1 MTAWTM
7 KLVASSWVVPM
18 QLVYRF
24 HGTPSRSHY
33 HGGILDHHS
42 QASCFLHQ
50 CTKRILIWSR
60 SRFWTLS
67 LTESKV
73 TLRFSPYR
81 ISRWAI
87 SPLVSHENPGKEALI
102 FFTVLPHCES
112 VSFPSAFEAI
122 SSKDFWIPQT
132 TNTSFGIFRFRF
144 HSCQSPLH
152 IITDP
157 HALVRILLSEQV

>member
-7 KLVASSWVVPM
+7 KVVASSWVVPM

-102 FFTVLPHCES
+102 SLRC
-112 VSFPSAFEAI
+112 FPTAN
-122 SSKDFWIPQT
+122 P
-132 TNTSFGIFRFRF
+132 F
-144 HSCQSPLH
+144 HSHQRLKQSQAKTFESHKLLTPPLAFSDSDF
-152 IITDP
+152 IAANP
-157 HALVRILLSEQV
+157 LFILSLIPML